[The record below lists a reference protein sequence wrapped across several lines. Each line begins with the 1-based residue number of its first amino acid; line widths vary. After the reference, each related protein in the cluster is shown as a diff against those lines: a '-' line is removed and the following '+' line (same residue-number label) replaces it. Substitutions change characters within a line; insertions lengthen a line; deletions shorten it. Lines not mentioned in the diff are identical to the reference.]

1 MEPEVRMKPDSCEH
15 VEIDTVSYSCGKLKR
30 TVLITYL
37 ATSPHPG
44 GSAAHCIPEMTAFDC
59 SRKHACG
66 VCAREGSE
74 TTCRWQRCVHPRL
87 SEQKPSI
94 E

>member
-1 MEPEVRMKPDSCEH
+1 MKPDSCEH
-15 VEIDTVSYSCGKLKR
+15 VEIDTVFYSCGKLKR

-37 ATSPHPG
+37 ATSSHSG
-44 GSAAHCIPEMTAFDC
+44 GQAEPCIPEMTAFDC

-66 VCAREGSE
+66 VCTREGSE
-74 TTCRWQRCVHPRL
+74 TTCRWQRCVHPKL
-87 SEQKPSI
+87 SEQDPSI